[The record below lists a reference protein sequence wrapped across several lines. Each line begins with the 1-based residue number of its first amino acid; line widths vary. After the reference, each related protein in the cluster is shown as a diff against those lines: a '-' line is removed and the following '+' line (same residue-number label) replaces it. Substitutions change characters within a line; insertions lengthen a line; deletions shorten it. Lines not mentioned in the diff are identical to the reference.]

1 MVEDNKQPVKEGQL
15 IQNKNMTDPKLNIIL
30 PESGEIDFDTPINT
44 NDEEVNFNDS
54 DVWPVDHEEDIEARG
69 PRDEDCVH

>member
-1 MVEDNKQPVKEGQL
+1 MA
-15 IQNKNMTDPKLNIIL
+15 DPKLNIIL
-30 PESGEIDFDTPINT
+30 PESGEIDFDTPINNNEECVNL
-44 NDEEVNFNDS
+44 NDI